1 MDSNIQGDKIKIWG
15 IKSLSCKF
23 PLSQPPDKC
32 AVLTFFSH
40 VRFYVTLLTG
50 AHQLLCPWDSPSKN
64 AGVDCHALLQGI
76 FPTQG
81 SPGGGHDKD
90 GTWVSCIAGRV
101 LTIWATREAFLIN
114 MLLQVRNPIILCLPS
129 SLLSLDPEIAS
140 KQKAKAIVKL
150 TWFLFS
156 WGLWQRGNQFSLHVG
171 NCFFDLLLLL

>member
-1 MDSNIQGDKIKIWG
+1 MCICIIICKHACWVASVASDVFWDPMDYSPQD
-15 IKSLSCKF
+15 
-23 PLSQPPDKC
+23 
-32 AVLTFFSH
+32 FSVH
-40 VRFYVTLLTG
+40 R
-50 AHQLLCPWDSPSKN
+50 DSPGKN
-64 AGVDCHALLQGI
+64 TGVDCHALLQGI